1 MELPDDK
8 ARSDFSALIA
18 MMEHLSEPWGI
29 KDPES
34 RHLYMNKAA
43 YLYTNTPQ
51 KFNIEGQLDSDFP
64 ASWAECEEALIEHD
78 RRTLASN
85 GRVAVIETHYWFGQ
99 KSLTPYVSEKI
110 PLHDAAGEFIGIAW
124 NAKLLDTMSPL
135 KYIPQQK
142 PGVLT
147 TDVSNNLFK
156 LLDTMSPLKYITQQ
170 KPGVLTTEVSNN
182 LFTRSELDTL
192 FLMLQRLSTKE
203 IARIYNLSHRTV
215 ENRIYNIYQKAGVHT
230 LSQFEEYCRQAGLDN
245 FIPDRLIEKGIQF
258 I

>member
-1 MELPDDK
+1 MELPDNK
-8 ARSDFSALIA
+8 QRSDFSALIA

-43 YLYTNTPQ
+43 YLYTNTPA

-99 KSLTPYVSEKI
+99 KTLTPYISEKI
-110 PLHDAAGEFIGIAW
+110 PLHDAKGDFIGIAW
-124 NAKLLDTMSPL
+124 NA
-135 KYIPQQK
+135 
-142 PGVLT
+142 
-147 TDVSNNLFK
+147 K

-170 KPGVLTTEVSNN
+170 KPGVLTTEVSND

-230 LSQFEEYCRQAGLDN
+230 HSQFEEYCRHAGLDN

>member
-1 MELPDDK
+1 
-8 ARSDFSALIA
+8 

-135 KYIPQQK
+135 KYI
-142 PGVLT
+142 
-147 TDVSNNLFK
+147 
-156 LLDTMSPLKYITQQ
+156 TQQ

>member
-124 NAKLLDTMSPL
+124 NE
-135 KYIPQQK
+135 
-142 PGVLT
+142 
-147 TDVSNNLFK
+147 K

>member
-85 GRVAVIETHYWFGQ
+85 GRVAVIETHFWFGQ

-124 NAKLLDTMSPL
+124 NA
-135 KYIPQQK
+135 
-142 PGVLT
+142 
-147 TDVSNNLFK
+147 K

>member
-135 KYIPQQK
+135 KYI
-142 PGVLT
+142 
-147 TDVSNNLFK
+147 
-156 LLDTMSPLKYITQQ
+156 TQQ

>member
-8 ARSDFSALIA
+8 ARANFSALIA

-29 KDPES
+29 KDPAS

-64 ASWAECEEALIEHD
+64 ASWAECEEALVEHD

-110 PLHDAAGEFIGIAW
+110 PLHDADGEFIGIAW
-124 NAKLLDTMSPL
+124 NA
-135 KYIPQQK
+135 
-142 PGVLT
+142 
-147 TDVSNNLFK
+147 K

-170 KPGVLTTEVSNN
+170 KPGVLTTEVSND